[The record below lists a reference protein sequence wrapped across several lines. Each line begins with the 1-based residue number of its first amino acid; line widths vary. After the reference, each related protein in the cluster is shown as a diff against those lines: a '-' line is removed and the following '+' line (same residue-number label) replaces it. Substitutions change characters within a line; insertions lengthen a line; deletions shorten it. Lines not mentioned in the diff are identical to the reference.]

1 MWITLLDIAGNL
13 CYTLITVEESTSP
26 NKRKEVNTMYNLYR
40 VNTTIRFI
48 ASFATYE
55 ELYAYCHRRA
65 NWISRLD
72 KMDVL
77 TISICEYPDGFESE
91 VWYDEELEG

>member
-1 MWITLLDIAGNL
+1 
-13 CYTLITVEESTSP
+13 
-26 NKRKEVNTMYNLYR
+26 MYKLYR
-40 VNTTIRFI
+40 INTTIRFI
-48 ASFATYE
+48 ASFDTYE

-72 KMDVL
+72 RMEL
-77 TISICEYPDGFESE
+77 NTISICEDPDGFESE